1 MFLFFL
7 EEGEGK
13 HDFTPETGRREFR
26 KSTRLSISLQET
38 RFLCNNPTH
47 NQRARKSVK
56 GRHLFLPP
64 PGGHSW
70 LLKKQ
75 EQGKA
80 EEVAQPGDAGPRRG
94 GRGGG
99 ACQPPPSVISAGV
112 TVAPVAGTSPEPQR
126 AGSRGAVP
134 RSCPPPRVP
143 SPYGPFPPVH
153 SLSSSASPLFPKNE
167 TSSQRTPSLQRSAPV
182 IPGNCPFRATLR
194 VSSYP
199 PGPTEVSIH
208 YSPKHPRSSQR
219 APPPPGCPGLEA
231 VGGQPHP

>member
-13 HDFTPETGRREFR
+13 HDFTPEKGRREFR

-80 EEVAQPGDAGPRRG
+80 EEVAQPGDAGPRRAG
-94 GRGGG
+94 GEE
-99 ACQPPPSVISAGV
+99 AFANHPPP
-112 TVAPVAGTSPEPQR
+112 
-126 AGSRGAVP
+126 
-134 RSCPPPRVP
+134 
-143 SPYGPFPPVH
+143 
-153 SLSSSASPLFPKNE
+153 
-167 TSSQRTPSLQRSAPV
+167 
-182 IPGNCPFRATLR
+182 
-194 VSSYP
+194 
-199 PGPTEVSIH
+199 
-208 YSPKHPRSSQR
+208 
-219 APPPPGCPGLEA
+219 
-231 VGGQPHP
+231 